1 MKAFLLMLTLC
12 GIISVQAQS
21 DKYVQAMQQK
31 LALFDSA
38 KTSADLQSLS
48 AAFERIAEAE
58 KTQWLPYYYAA
69 LIQAR
74 IGFSDKTA
82 DKDAIAAK
90 ANALLSKAESIEDNA
105 DLCTVRN
112 MIATVQMMVD
122 PMSRWQTYGAQAS
135 AALQKG
141 MKLDPNNP
149 RLYYLQG
156 MSLFGTPPQ
165 FGGGKDKAK
174 PLFEKAIA
182 LGKAE
187 PAKPLFPHW
196 GLAESEKMLAQC
208 Q

>member
-1 MKAFLLMLTLC
+1 MKAFFLMLTLC
-12 GIISVQAQS
+12 GIISVQGQS
-21 DKYVQAMQQK
+21 EKYVQAMQQK
-31 LALFDSA
+31 LVLFDSV
-38 KTSADLQSLS
+38 KTTADLQSLS

-69 LIQAR
+69 LAQAR
-74 IGFSDKTA
+74 IGFTDKTV

-90 ANALLSKAESIEDNA
+90 ASALLSKAESIEDNA

-112 MIATVQMMVD
+112 MVATIQMLVD
-122 PMSRWQTYGAQAS
+122 PMNRWQTYGTQAS

-156 MSLFGTPPQ
+156 MSLFGTPSQ

-174 PLFEKAIA
+174 PLFEKSIA
-182 LGKAE
+182 LFKSGTV
-187 PAKPLFPHW
+187 KPLYPNW
-196 GLAESEKMLAQC
+196 GLPEAEKMLAQC